1 MTLSIPLA
9 RLNVLCQTI
18 NSTESLE
25 IQLLRLKVS
34 LESYLE
40 IQWNMLYQRMIW
52 ESWQSIQWI
61 MNKNDSNNVYKT
73 KQNCAFENISEI
85 FLSRSWRMQTHS
97 NSQCSQSND
106 LLVIIYELY
115 NKQNIRLILWH
126 IFQRISFYNTK
137 IASYL
142 HSIEECQVVERRDSI
157 PLMSET
163 TIHDIC
169 WQKHRTRSKSFVPFT
184 YSQYAVSV
192 HSELWSYETYDNDL
206 TRHQHLKSIDCQ
218 LLQHSARA

>member
-1 MTLSIPLA
+1 MRLNRVCQMTLKVLSTNIPLA
-9 RLNVLCQTI
+9 WLNVLAQTI
-18 NSTESLE
+18 DSTESLD
-25 IQLLRLKVS
+25 IQTQVKGLS

-40 IQWNMLYQRMIW
+40 VQK

-61 MNKNDSNNVYKT
+61 LNKNDSNNVYKT

-115 NKQNIRLILWH
+115 NKHNIRLILWH

-137 IASYL
+137 ITSYL
-142 HSIEECQVVERRDSI
+142 HW
-157 PLMSET
+157 
-163 TIHDIC
+163 DI
-169 WQKHRTRSKSFVPFT
+169 QS
-184 YSQYAVSV
+184 
-192 HSELWSYETYDNDL
+192 SYEWNNN
-206 TRHQHLKSIDCQ
+206 TRYLLAKASHKKQELCALHLLAVCGI
-218 LLQHSARA
+218 SAQWIMILRDIW